1 MTDVG
6 YNQIVEH
13 LLKIHFLMEPF
24 CVSLERHLSKKHPL
38 HQILKFHCRGLVVS
52 NAFGS
57 PVLLAPGGKSDL
69 LMAFGHKGVIQ
80 LINDGT
86 KIWDGKKLT
95 F

>member
-1 MTDVG
+1 M
-6 YNQIVEH
+6 
-13 LLKIHFLMEPF
+13 
-24 CVSLERHLSKKHPL
+24 SLERHLSKKHPL

-80 LINDGT
+80 LINDGYKDLGWEETDFLT
-86 KIWDGKKLT
+86 KIKVKCVLT
-95 F
+95 